1 MSDENLLPSSE
12 FGTPF
17 YALVEHF
24 NAKGFKFQADVE
36 RRLLTLGI
44 SGETAEY
51 NCALYLTHDDEV
63 LQRSASRSRPSIPQE
78 RN

>member
-24 NAKGFKFQADVE
+24 NAKGFKFQTDVE

-51 NCALYLTHDDEV
+51 NCALYLTHDDHR
-63 LQRSASRSRPSIPQE
+63 LSLLFYLG
-78 RN
+78 